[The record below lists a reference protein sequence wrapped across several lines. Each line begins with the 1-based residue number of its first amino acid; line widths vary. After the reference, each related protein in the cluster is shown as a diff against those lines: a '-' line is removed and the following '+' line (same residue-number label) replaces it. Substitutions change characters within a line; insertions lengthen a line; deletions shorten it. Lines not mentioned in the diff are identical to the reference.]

1 MLNPFLVN
9 REREQL
15 KNLRAWATRAP
26 LSALFIFAGVYYD
39 MVTILIAVLLIAVG
53 ISAYILRTLIRMGK
67 KGWVITYAI
76 LIGTPFLLFLVPD
89 DAGMAVYALL
99 FIPLILFYAY
109 CWILRYAISEWLSDL
124 GDEQAFIPDKKPDQH
139 FEDFFRIR

>member
-26 LSALFIFAGVYYD
+26 LSALLIFAGVYYD
-39 MVTILIAVLLIAVG
+39 MITILIAVLLIAVG
-53 ISAYILRTLIRMGK
+53 ISAYILQTLIRLGK
-67 KGWVITYAI
+67 KGWVVTYAI

-124 GDEQAFIPDKKPDQH
+124 GDEQAFIPDKNPDQH
-139 FEDFFRIR
+139 YEDFFRIR